1 VVEDMRRELAD
12 GRRSVPAV
20 GAMVKGESPDLPFVV
35 VDGDGAPLEPVV
47 AYLRDLMLGDA
58 SPLTCRSYGFDLLR
72 WHRLLWFL
80 GIAWDRA
87 TEAEVA
93 TLVAWLR
100 VARNPQRQRRRSG
113 SPPAG
118 SVNLK
123 TGKPSLR
130 AGYAPTTINH
140 ALTVVHGFYAF
151 HGRFGVGP
159 VANPVPVSAQ
169 RRQVLAHRS
178 PLEPVPVVRRARLRQ
193 RVPQQAPRAIPDA
206 LWDQLFAVMGCDRDR
221 ALLESYVS
229 SGARASELLG
239 VTLEDVDWAR
249 QLLYVVS
256 KGSRLRQPV
265 PASPD
270 AFRYLGRY
278 LVADGLPAA
287 GQPVWRTRRGEPRP
301 LTYWAM
307 RRVLQ
312 RANEKLGTNYTLHDA
327 RHTAAT
333 RMAGDERLT
342 LAEVQAILRHAH
354 LDTTGHYLTVRIE
367 DMHDKLLEHYTKPR
381 PQRSYPAG
389 YDPADIEAVFGV

>member
-1 VVEDMRRELAD
+1 MRRELAD

-100 VARNPQRQRRRSG
+100 VARNPQRQRRSPG

-140 ALTVVHGFYAF
+140 VLTVVHGFYAF
-151 HGRFGVGP
+151 QGRFGVGP
-159 VANPVPVSAQ
+159 VVNPVPASAQ

-193 RVPQQAPRAIPDA
+193 RVPRQAPRAIPDA
-206 LWDQLFAVMGCDRDR
+206 LWDELFAVMGCDRDR

-278 LVADGLPAA
+278 LATDGLPAA
-287 GQPVWRTRRGEPRP
+287 GQPVWRTRRGDLRP

-307 RRVLQ
+307 QRVLQ

>member
-1 VVEDMRRELAD
+1 
-12 GRRSVPAV
+12 
-20 GAMVKGESPDLPFVV
+20 
-35 VDGDGAPLEPVV
+35 
-47 AYLRDLMLGDA
+47 MLGDA

-80 GIAWDRA
+80 GIEWDRA
-87 TEAEVA
+87 TEADVA

-100 VARNPQRQRRRSG
+100 AARNPQRRRSLPG

-123 TGKPSLR
+123 TGKASLR
-130 AGYAPTTINH
+130 AGYAPRTINH

-151 HGRFGVGP
+151 HGRFGAGP
-159 VANPVPVSAQ
+159 VVNPVPVSAQ

-206 LWDQLFAVMGCDRDR
+206 LWDELFAAMGCDRDR
-221 ALLESYVS
+221 ALLECYVS
-229 SGARASELLG
+229 SGVRATELLG
-239 VTLEDVDWAR
+239 VTLEDIDWAG

-278 LVADGLPAA
+278 LADDGLPAP
-287 GQPVWRTRRGEPRP
+287 GRPVWRTRRGDPRP
-301 LTYWAM
+301 LTYWAV

-312 RANEKLGTNYTLHDA
+312 RANEKLGTNHTLHDA

-333 RMAGDERLT
+333 RMAADERLT
-342 LAEVQAILRHAH
+342 LAEVQTIMRHAH
-354 LDTTGHYLTVRIE
+354 LDTTGHYLTARIE
-367 DMHDKLLEHYTKPR
+367 DMHDKLQEHYTKPK

-389 YDPADIEAVFGV
+389 YDPADIEAVFGG